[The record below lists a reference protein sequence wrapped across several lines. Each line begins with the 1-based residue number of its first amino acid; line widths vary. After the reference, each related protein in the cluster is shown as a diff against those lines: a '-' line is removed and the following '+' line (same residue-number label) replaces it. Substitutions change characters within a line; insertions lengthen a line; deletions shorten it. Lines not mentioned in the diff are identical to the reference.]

1 MTVNQNIKEG
11 FNTRLD
17 QPYYMAIGPPLYGSS
32 TNILPEYCLNIRQ
45 LCNVYPS
52 ACRVPYTEY

>member
-1 MTVNQNIKEG
+1 MLN
-11 FNTRLD
+11 
-17 QPYYMAIGPPLYGSS
+17 QPYNLDIGLPLYGSS